1 MTELTSLLSLNIPEA
16 VPSPDGFL
24 EIIRKSHH
32 ENINS
37 SIYAY
42 FINSKEPFVSELF
55 LNSLLE
61 LVEEKGGQ
69 NFSFGEAFAE
79 CEVKTANGRLD
90 ILISDKLGSEYL
102 IIENKIYHWLHNDL
116 MDYWNHVKA
125 DDEKKVGIL
134 LTLEKHSI
142 PENVQGKFINITH
155 GEWITK
161 IKSRGIP
168 FGLSPRINTYITDFI
183 NTIDHLTKS
192 YEMNE
197 QSKFYFQHANR
208 ILKVQETIGAAHS
221 FLNDQFQLIADK
233 LGLQNYG
240 NALEWRNFWDADNN
254 IDIYMTIVT
263 APLLRG
269 ELRYQ
274 LILELNRKDKERYQ
288 DIENLLK
295 DEPQFKL
302 MRRGESR
309 WSYMHFGVRSYEI
322 TLLEL
327 ENFAEIIVKN
337 IREDFADT
345 LIKSIKQ
352 FYPNC
357 DISSW
362 EKNLVSTLELNG
374 VLANEL

>member
-1 MTELTSLLSLNIPEA
+1 MTELTSLLSLTIPEA
-16 VPSPDGFL
+16 VPSPNGFL

-61 LVEEKGGQ
+61 LIEEQSGR

-79 CEVKTANGRLD
+79 CEVKTATGRLD
-90 ILISDKLGSEYL
+90 ILISDKLGNEYL

-125 DDEKKVGIL
+125 PDEKKIGIL
-134 LTLEKHSI
+134 LTLEKHAI
-142 PENVQGKFINITH
+142 PEHVQGKFINITH
-155 GEWITK
+155 GEWISR
-161 IKSRGIP
+161 IKSKGIP
-168 FGLSPRINTYITDFI
+168 FGISPRTNTYITDFV

-192 YEMNE
+192 YEMDE

-208 ILKVQETIGAAHS
+208 ILKVQETIGAAHR

-263 APLLRG
+263 SPLLRG

-274 LILELNRKDKERYQ
+274 LILELNRKDKERYLE
-288 DIENLLK
+288 IESLLK
-295 DEPQFKL
+295 DDPQFKL
-302 MRRGESR
+302 MRRGESK
-309 WSYMHFGVRSYEI
+309 WSYIHFGVRSYEI
-322 TLLEL
+322 TMEEL
-327 ENFAEIIVKN
+327 ESFAEIVVKK
-337 IREDFADT
+337 IQEDFAET
-345 LIKSIKQ
+345 LIKAIET
-352 FYPNC
+352 FYPHAN
-357 DISSW
+357 ISSW
-362 EKNLVSTLELNG
+362 KSNLITIPVN
-374 VLANEL
+374 

>member
-1 MTELTSLLSLNIPEA
+1 MTSELTSLLSLNIPES

-55 LNSLLE
+55 MSSLLE
-61 LVEEKGGQ
+61 LVEEKSTLK
-69 NFSFGEAFAE
+69 FSFGEAFAE

-90 ILISDKLGSEYL
+90 ILISDKLGNEYL

-116 MDYWNHVKA
+116 MDYWDHVKA
-125 DDEKKVGIL
+125 IDDKKVGIL

-155 GEWITK
+155 GEWINK
-161 IKSRGIP
+161 IKSKGIP
-168 FGLSPRINTYITDFI
+168 FGLSPRVNTYITDFV

-192 YEMNE
+192 YEMDE

-208 ILKVQETIGAAHS
+208 ILKVQETIVAAHS
-221 FLNDQFQLIADK
+221 FLNDQFQLIANK

-240 NALEWRNFWDADNN
+240 NALDWRNFWDADNN

-263 APLLRG
+263 APLLNG
-269 ELRYQ
+269 ELRYK

-288 DIENLLK
+288 DIENFLR

-302 MRRGESR
+302 MQPGESR
-309 WSYMHFGVRSYEI
+309 WSYMHFGVRNYEI
-322 TLLEL
+322 TMLEL
-327 ENFAEIIVKN
+327 EQFSEIVVKN

-345 LIKSIKQ
+345 LIKTVKK

-362 EKNLVSTLELNG
+362 EKNLISTPDR
-374 VLANEL
+374 API